1 MNPIYKNLFIIGTGL
16 VLCRQAVAQAA
27 PGTVYKATFRGMSWD
42 SVISDLNIANGASIV
57 HMNLLPNGRS
67 GFYDY
72 QGTDPML
79 FFREIT
85 GTDGKPAA
93 QIAGSI
99 PLSEFKPRTLLIFF
113 SKPSVPVQYNV
124 AAVDDSDAAI
134 PPGCYYFMNLSKT
147 PLQAKVGA
155 SQGNVPA
162 NGSLT
167 LHGNPSDGG
176 GLTGMEVDA
185 VKPDGGIQPAYS
197 NMLPFNKTTRT
208 LVFVYQTPETGQ
220 FVVKRIAEDATMIP
234 RPTPARTH

>member
-1 MNPIYKNLFIIGTGL
+1 
-16 VLCRQAVAQAA
+16 
-27 PGTVYKATFRGMSWD
+27 MSWD
-42 SVISDLNIANGASIV
+42 SVITDLNIANGASLV
-57 HMNLLPNGRS
+57 HMTLLPNGIS
-67 GFYDY
+67 GFYQY
-72 QGTDPML
+72 QGTDPLL

-113 SKPSVPVQYNV
+113 NKPSVPGQYNV

-134 PPGCYYFMNLSKT
+134 PPGSYYFMNFSKL
-147 PLQAKVGA
+147 PLQVKCGA

-167 LHGNPSDGG
+167 LHGNPADGG

-197 NMLPFNKTTRT
+197 NTLPFNKTTRT
-208 LVFVYQTPETGQ
+208 LVFVYQSPETGQ
-220 FVVKRIAEDATMIP
+220 FAVKRIAEDATMIP
-234 RPTPARTH
+234 RPTPAARR